1 VSEALVIWVILERP
15 RDFPHAYVVRRHA
28 MVDGMMWADPSCI
41 IAPTLEAAR
50 AAIPHGL
57 TMIPR
62 FENDDPAIVET
73 WI

>member
-1 VSEALVIWVILERP
+1 MSEVLVIWVIYERP
-15 RDFPHAYVVRRHA
+15 RDYPNSYVVRPQA
-28 MVDGMMWADPSCI
+28 MVDGMLIASQECVV
-41 IAPTLEAAR
+41 APTLEAAR
-50 AAIPHGL
+50 AALPHGL